1 MVENC
6 LRVHIEVDSGEYGV
20 GPSLWTKLST
30 WASCLLNNFLKFQV
44 QTPSFVFVEI
54 GINSRVLTIP
64 YMVQLVIKPI
74 SPLRGEIIP
83 LLVQTFIIPIPKTT
97 IVSQPM
103 ESSERSNKE

>member
-1 MVENC
+1 
-6 LRVHIEVDSGEYGV
+6 
-20 GPSLWTKLST
+20 
-30 WASCLLNNFLKFQV
+30 
-44 QTPSFVFVEI
+44 
-54 GINSRVLTIP
+54 
-64 YMVQLVIKPI
+64 MVQLVIKPI